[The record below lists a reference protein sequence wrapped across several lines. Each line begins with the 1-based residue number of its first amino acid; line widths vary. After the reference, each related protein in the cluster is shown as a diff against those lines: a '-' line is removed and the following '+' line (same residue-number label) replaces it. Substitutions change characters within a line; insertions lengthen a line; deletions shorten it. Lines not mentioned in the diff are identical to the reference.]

1 MKQLASGFFSAP
13 FCSRLAIITILP
25 IDNVLKMNPT
35 STPIIVKADASD
47 LPSILQLQYLAYQ
60 SEAALFGGKTI
71 PPLQQTLDDVVAEFN
86 AGIVLKMV
94 DSDGAIIGSIRAREN
109 EGTVYIG
116 KLMVHPE
123 CRHCGYGTLLLL
135 EIEKYCLSNRY
146 ELFTSTRST
155 DNIRLYER
163 NGYKIF
169 DRKIVDGEL
178 EFVFMEKV
186 LNKAQK

>member
-1 MKQLASGFFSAP
+1 MKQLASGFFSPP

-25 IDNVLKMNPT
+25 IDNDFKMNPT
-35 STPIIVKADASD
+35 NTPIIAKAVAGD
-47 LPSILQLQYLAYQ
+47 LPAILQLQHLAYQ
-60 SEAALFGGKTI
+60 SESALFGGKTI

-94 DSDGAIIGSIRAREN
+94 DSAGVIIGSVRAREN
-109 EGTVYIG
+109 AGTVYVG

-123 CRHCGYGTLLLL
+123 CRHCGYGTMLLL

-155 DNIRLYER
+155 ANIRLYER

-169 DRKIVDGEL
+169 DRKIVDGDL
-178 EFVFMEKV
+178 EFVFMEKF
-186 LNKAQK
+186 LNKV